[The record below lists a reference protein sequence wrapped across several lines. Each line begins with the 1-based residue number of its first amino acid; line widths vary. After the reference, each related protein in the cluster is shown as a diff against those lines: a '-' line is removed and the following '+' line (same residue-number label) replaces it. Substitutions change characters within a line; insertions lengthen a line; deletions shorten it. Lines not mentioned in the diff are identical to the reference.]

1 MADAALLELRQASVI
16 FNGAAAVDRV
26 SLSVRRGEFVVLRGA
41 TGSGKS
47 TVLKLLAGLVKPT
60 SGEVIVAG
68 DRVDSFSE
76 MERRWLRRSI
86 DRKSVV

>member
-41 TGSGKS
+41 TGSGKARFS
-47 TVLKLLAGLVKPT
+47 
-60 SGEVIVAG
+60 
-68 DRVDSFSE
+68 SFSPV
-76 MERRWLRRSI
+76 S
-86 DRKSVV
+86 